1 MTEISHV
8 SFWIVKYYKYSF
20 DNILIKDKEE
30 ANMDKTLVSKV
41 LGAANSL
48 VREITKGLAHKCS
61 DKNSISVE
69 KMDQN
74 QLVFYQ
80 LAWITSELRVA
91 EKYVDY
97 AWNESLG
104 TSDMEKKMSITF
116 AADTVS
122 HIRSEISNRPSEY
135 TITFSKL
142 YEVLYTDE
150 VNSFLFESSKIEN
163 YSEIADLIQK
173 NGHIG
178 PYGLSEDHELFRDTF
193 KKFAEDVV
201 MPQAE
206 HVHRNDETIPEE
218 IIQGLRDMGCFG
230 LCIPESYGGIQP
242 SDKPDNISMLVVTE
256 ELSRGGLGIAG
267 SLITRPEIVSKAI
280 LKGGTDEQKKKWL
293 GSLAEGK
300 VMAAV
305 AVTEPNFGSDVAGV
319 SVTAT
324 KVDGGWKINGVKTWC
339 TFAGYATV
347 LMVLCRTESDPSLK
361 HKGLSIL
368 LAEKPSTREHSFDY
382 TQEGGGR
389 IEGKAIDTIGYRGMH
404 SFEVSFQ
411 DYFVPDE
418 NLIGGEAGRGKGF
431 YLQME
436 GFAGGRIQTAA
447 RANGVMQAALEAAL
461 RYANER
467 QVFKK
472 PIYEYNLTKYK
483 IAKMGMIIQAS
494 RQFTNFVGKL
504 LDEHQGQME
513 ATLIKFYSS
522 KIAEWVCREAMQIHG
537 GMGYA
542 EEYAVSRYFVDSRVF
557 SIFEG
562 AEEVMALRVI
572 AKGLLEESLKN

>member
-1 MTEISHV
+1 MQKASEISLDK
-8 SFWIVKYYKYSF
+8 STAEQ
-20 DNILIKDKEE
+20 ILSQVGLVLNTVTKQLANQCKDE
-30 ANMDKTLVSKV
+30 
-41 LGAANSL
+41 
-48 VREITKGLAHKCS
+48 KG
-61 DKNSISVE
+61 NVSVE

-74 QLVFYQ
+74 QLVMYQ
-80 LAWITSELRVA
+80 LSWMVSEYRVA
-91 EKYVDY
+91 ENYIKY

-104 TSDMEKKMSITF
+104 TGNMEKQMALTF
-116 AADTVS
+116 AAETVQ
-122 HIRSEISNRPSEY
+122 HIRTELIQRPSEY
-135 TITFSKL
+135 GISISLVNEKL
-142 YEVLYTDE
+142 FTNE
-150 VNSFLFESSKIEN
+150 VNEFISSNTQIEK
-163 YSEIADLIQK
+163 YSLIADLIHK

-178 PYGLSEDHELFRDTF
+178 PYGLSEEHEAFRETF
-193 KKFAEDVV
+193 KKFAEEVV
-201 MPQAE
+201 MPHAE

-218 IIQGLRDMGCFG
+218 IIQGLKDMGCFG
-230 LCIPESYGGIQP
+230 LCIPETYGGIQP
-242 SDKPDNISMLVVTE
+242 ADRPDNISMLVVTE
-256 ELSRGGLGIAG
+256 ELSRGSLGAAG

-280 LKGGTDEQKKKWL
+280 LKGGTEEQKEKWL
-293 GSLAEGK
+293 NKIATGE
-300 VMAAV
+300 VMVAV
-305 AVTEPNFGSDVAGV
+305 AVTEPNYGSDVAGI

-324 KVDGGWKINGVKTWC
+324 KVEGGWKINGVKTWC
-339 TFAGYATV
+339 TFAGYANT
-347 LMVLCRTESDPSLK
+347 LLVLCRTEPDPNLK

-368 LAEKPSTREHSFDY
+368 LAEKPSTREHSFEY
-382 TQEGGGR
+382 TQPGGGR

-404 SFEVSFQ
+404 SYEVSFQ

-447 RANGVMQAALEAAL
+447 RANGVMQAAFEAAL

-472 PIYEYNLTKYK
+472 PIFDYNLTKYK
-483 IAKMGMIIQAS
+483 IARMGMIIQAS
-494 RQFTNFVGKL
+494 RQYTNTVGKM
-504 LDEHQGQME
+504 LDEHKGQME
-513 ATLIKFYSS
+513 ATLIKFYAS
-522 KIAEWVCREAMQIHG
+522 KISEWVCREAMQIHG

-572 AKGLLEESLKN
+572 AKGLLEEALK

>member
-1 MTEISHV
+1 MQTTIEK
-8 SFWIVKYYKYSF
+8 F
-20 DNILIKDKEE
+20 
-30 ANMDKTLVSKV
+30 DKTLAEKFLGSSASV
-41 LGAANSL
+41 LKD
-48 VREITKGLAHKCS
+48 ITKGLAKQCT
-61 DKNSISVE
+61 DGKGGVSVE
-69 KMDQN
+69 KMDSN

-80 LAWITSELRVA
+80 LAWMTSLQRVA
-91 EKYVDY
+91 ENYIQY

-104 TSDMEKKMSITF
+104 TGAMEKAMALTF
-116 AADTVS
+116 AAEALQQ
-122 HIRSEISNRPSEY
+122 IRSELIQRPEEY
-135 TITFSKL
+135 TTKPETLSAMLFNPEI
-142 YEVLYTDE
+142 
-150 VNSFLFESSKIEN
+150 NSFISQNTKIER
-163 YSEIADLIQK
+163 YGEITDLISQ

-178 PYGLSEDHELFRDTF
+178 PYGLSEDHEAFRETF

-201 MPQAE
+201 MPHAE

-218 IIQGLRDMGCFG
+218 IIQGLKDMGCFG
-230 LCIPESYGGIQP
+230 LCIPETYGGIQP
-242 SDKPDNISMLVVTE
+242 ADKPDNVSMLVVTE

-280 LKGGTDEQKKKWL
+280 LKGGTEEQKQKWL
-293 GSLAEGK
+293 NKIASGE
-300 VMAAV
+300 VMVAV
-305 AVTEPNFGSDVAGV
+305 AVTEPNYGSDVAGI

-324 KVDGGWKINGVKTWC
+324 KVPGGWKINGVKTWC
-339 TFAGYATV
+339 TFAGYANV
-347 LMVLCRTESDPSLK
+347 LLVLCRTEPDPSLK

-368 LAEKPSTREHSFDY
+368 LAEKPSTREHSFEY
-382 TQEGGGR
+382 TQPEGGR

-404 SFEVSFQ
+404 SYEVSFQ

-447 RANGVMQAALEAAL
+447 RANGVMQAAFEAAL

-472 PIYEYNLTKYK
+472 PIFEYNLTKYK
-483 IAKMGMIIQAS
+483 LARMAMIIQAS
-494 RQFTNFVGKL
+494 RQYTNVVGRL
-504 LDEHQGQME
+504 LDEHKGQME
-513 ATLIKFYSS
+513 ATLIKFYAS
-522 KIAEWVCREAMQIHG
+522 KISEWVCREAMQIHG

-572 AKGLLEESLKN
+572 AKGLLEEALKN

>member
-1 MTEISHV
+1 MDKSLV
-8 SFWIVKYYKYSF
+8 S
-20 DNILIKDKEE
+20 NILKATGI
-30 ANMDKTLVSKV
+30 LVAEV
-41 LGAANSL
+41 
-48 VREITKGLAHKCS
+48 TKGLAQKCS

-80 LAWITSELRVA
+80 LAWVTSQLRVA
-91 EKYVDY
+91 ETYVEY
-97 AWNESLG
+97 AW
-104 TSDMEKKMSITF
+104 SDNLRTTEMEKMMAITF
-116 AADTVS
+116 AAETVS
-122 HIRSEISNRPSEY
+122 QIRAEIGNKPEEYTTTFKRVYELLYNDSVNQFLLDALKIERYSEIS
-135 TITFSKL
+135 
-142 YEVLYTDE
+142 
-150 VNSFLFESSKIEN
+150 
-163 YSEIADLIQK
+163 DLIQK

-178 PYGLSEDHELFRDTF
+178 PYGLSEDHESFRETF
-193 KKFAEDVV
+193 RKFAEEVV
-201 MPQAE
+201 MPHAE
-206 HVHRNDETIPEE
+206 HVHREDQTIPEE

-230 LCIPESYGGIQP
+230 LCIPETYGGIQP

-280 LKGGTDEQKKKWL
+280 LKGGTDAQKEKWL
-293 GSLAEGK
+293 GEIAEGK
-300 VMAAV
+300 IMAAI
-305 AVTEPNFGSDVAGV
+305 AVTEPNYGSDVAGI
-319 SVTAT
+319 SVVAT

-339 TFAGYATV
+339 TFAGYANV
-347 LMVLCRTESDPSLK
+347 LLVLCRTESDPSLK
-361 HKGLSIL
+361 HRGLSIL
-368 LAEKPSTREHSFDY
+368 LAEKPSTREHKFDY
-382 TQEGGGR
+382 TQPEGGR

-404 SFEVSFQ
+404 SYEVSFQ

-418 NLIGGEAGRGKGF
+418 NLIGGDAGRGKGF

-447 RANGVMQAALEAAL
+447 RANGVMQAAFEAAL
-461 RYANER
+461 RYSTER

-472 PIYEYNLTKYK
+472 PIYDYNLTKYK
-483 IAKMGMIIQAS
+483 LARMAMIIQAS
-494 RQFTNFVGKL
+494 RQYTNFVGKL
-504 LDEHQGQME
+504 LDEHKGQME

-542 EEYAVSRYFVDSRVF
+542 EEYAVSRYYVDSRVF

-572 AKGLLEESLKN
+572 AKGLLEEALKN